1 MAIGIYIVVAIIAL
15 FFAALSI
22 AGFYS
27 ENEKRC
33 NNGLTPSPCSFLPSR
48 TQFPESLYF
57 FLIK

>member
-27 ENEKRC
+27 ENEKRID
-33 NNGLTPSPCSFLPSR
+33 R
-48 TQFPESLYF
+48 
-57 FLIK
+57 